1 MCKKYCCDN
10 WEGRCLVI
18 TVLLL
23 NIGGIV
29 VFSWALSV
37 GLNEECK
44 EMPDLWKHVT
54 AIGALGKHI
63 HTHTL
68 SLCRLTLCHVKCLS
82 GIFMFCN
89 LPIGVFVGSSIAW
102 PDGDYLTVI
111 WCAVPFIANLSY
123 GSYVIATQF
132 DDKSGESCQKMRD
145 FAKLESIS
153 AIVFGLLYACLFCF
167 VAIVVHSLKKIYSYH
182 GRMR

>member
-1 MCKKYCCDN
+1 MCKKYCCEN

-63 HTHTL
+63 HIHTL
-68 SLCRLTLCHVKCLS
+68 SVSTHLMSREMS
-82 GIFMFCN
+82 F
-89 LPIGVFVGSSIAW
+89 
-102 PDGDYLTVI
+102 
-111 WCAVPFIANLSY
+111 
-123 GSYVIATQF
+123 
-132 DDKSGESCQKMRD
+132 RD
-145 FAKLESIS
+145 FHVFESS
-153 AIVFGLLYACLFCF
+153 DRDFHWVL
-167 VAIVVHSLKKIYSYH
+167 HSLARRRLPYVDLVRRSNYSELMLWVL
-182 GRMR
+182 RNCDSV